1 MHGVPGKLALLLVAV
16 ALKRGTEQKIQL
28 YMVVLIVQEVMLK
41 TKPAM
46 LIPVHM
52 EKKDQS

>member
-1 MHGVPGKLALLLVAV
+1 MVVAP
-16 ALKRGTEQKIQL
+16 KGETEQKIQL
-28 YMVVLIVQEVMLK
+28 YMAVLIVQKMMLK
-41 TKPAM
+41 IKPAM